1 MTPFYSRGPVTLYH
15 ADGVETGLRLAA
27 DGLRGFVLCDA
38 PYSRKVHGKSRA
50 GARKTPLLDGNGH
63 LTRCAIDR
71 AKDFGF
77 AHLTPTLRRG
87 LARAAKALADR
98 WTGMFCDEESA
109 WLWRLSLQAAGM
121 EYVRTEHW
129 HKLCATPQFTGDRPG
144 SHWEDIVFAHA
155 VGPKGKPIKKR
166 WNGGGKGNVRGDYID
181 DTPAIAHAVQ
191 VVQEHRPGCG
201 EPRINETQKPE
212 KLILELLE
220 DYTDPGETVIDLT
233 AGSCTAGIAAIRLG
247 RRFVG
252 VEMREAQCREAAE
265 RLDAEL
271 DGVRLRPRQAGQ
283 MGLNFEGAA

>member
-1 MTPFYSRGPVTLYH
+1 MTPFYSRGPATLYH
-15 ADGVETGLRLAA
+15 ADGVETGLRLAS

-87 LARAAKALADR
+87 LARAAKVLADR
-98 WTGMFCDEESA
+98 WAGMFCDEESA
-109 WLWRLSLQAAGM
+109 WLWRLSLTAQGM
-121 EYVRTEHW
+121 EYIRTLHW
-129 HKLCATPQFTGDRPG
+129 IKLCATPQFTGDRPG
-144 SHWEDIVFAHA
+144 SHEESIVLCHA
-155 VGPKGKPIKKR
+155 LGEKGKPVKKR
-166 WNGGGKGNVRGDYID
+166 WNGGGKGNIY
-181 DTPAIAHAVQ
+181 THQ

-212 KLILELLE
+212 KLLVDLIS
-220 DYTDPGETVIDLT
+220 DFTVPDETVIDLT